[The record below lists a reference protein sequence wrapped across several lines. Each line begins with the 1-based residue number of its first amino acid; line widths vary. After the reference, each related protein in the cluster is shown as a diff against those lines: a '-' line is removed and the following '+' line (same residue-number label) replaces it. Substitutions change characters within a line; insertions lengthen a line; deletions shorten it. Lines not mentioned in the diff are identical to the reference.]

1 MNKLTK
7 MERIKVKMS
16 CHPPCELHSWPR
28 CYPSREPSL
37 LGPEGRDVTWE
48 RESQR
53 AGGVRGNRWEG
64 EVGWGRVRRKG
75 GEELGEQE
83 EQEGRK
89 QKIYK
94 NGRGGDSSQPG
105 SAPPLI
111 RIHELPS
118 YIKSLYDTWPLMQ
131 SWLRTLKI
139 KSRR

>member
-1 MNKLTK
+1 M
-7 MERIKVKMS
+7 
-16 CHPPCELHSWPR
+16 
-28 CYPSREPSL
+28 
-37 LGPEGRDVTWE
+37 
-48 RESQR
+48 
-53 AGGVRGNRWEG
+53 
-64 EVGWGRVRRKG
+64 
-75 GEELGEQE
+75 EELE

-89 QKIYK
+89 QKINK
-94 NGRGGDSSQPG
+94 NSQGDNSQPG